1 MRVSLDPGLVRG
13 VAALTHGW
21 GHERAP
27 GLRVAAGSP
36 GVNANRLLPT
46 GPGSYEPLSNQAFMT
61 GVPIE
66 VEPVG

>member
-1 MRVSLDPGLVRG
+1 M
-13 VAALTHGW
+13 
-21 GHERAP
+21 
-27 GLRVAAGSP
+27 RVAAGSP

-66 VEPVG
+66 IEPAAD